1 MIELNKKIE
10 TLFSD
15 KSISVIRVP
24 RLRRLSLRV
33 EPGGEIVV
41 RAPKSISDAV
51 ISKFVTEQ
59 TAWIQKQKNRMD
71 DLKPLSAQEIQTLK
85 KLAKM
90 YLPLRVSELAE
101 KHYFHYTSV
110 TCRHQQTRWGSC
122 SYRNSINLNIE
133 LMRLPERLI
142 DYIILHELTHTVHK
156 HHQKAF
162 WNHLEKVLP

>member
-1 MIELNKKIE
+1 ML
-10 TLFSD
+10 LFAKSTSSVMD
-15 KSISVIRVP
+15 TSISVIRIP

-41 RAPKSISDAV
+41 RAPKSISDAA

-71 DLKPLSAQEIQTLK
+71 DLKPLSAQEIQELK
-85 KLAKM
+85 KLAKI

-101 KHYFHYTSV
+101 KHHFHYTSV

-162 WNHLEKVLP
+162 WTHLEKVLP